1 MAQNDFA
8 SFPKEYEDFKKK
20 FLEISGIDL
29 NYYKHQIH
37 RRVHMF
43 MRRWNIETYDDLLKN
58 IKSDKEKYRTFVD
71 YLTINVS
78 EFFRNPDR
86 FEILEK
92 EVLPLILETKTDRSI
107 KAWSA
112 GCSTGEEPYSLAI
125 IFEDLRIKRY
135 PRILATDIDPNVLEK
150 AREGVYDIKQ
160 LQNVTAERLN
170 KYFIKR
176 TQNLYEISQNIK
188 DRVEFKKHDLLN
200 DPFDK
205 EFDLIL
211 CRNVVIYFEKEIKE
225 KLYLKFR
232 DALRIGGVLMVG
244 NTEQI
249 FGYREIG
256 FKSIKPFFYQRVK

>member
-1 MAQNDFA
+1 MIKEDFTL
-8 SFPKEYEDFKKK
+8 FPKEYEDFKKK

-29 NYYKHQIH
+29 NFYKHQIH

-43 MRRWNIETYDDLLKN
+43 MKRWNIGNYEELFKL
-58 IKSDKEKYRTFVD
+58 IKTDKEKYKSFVD

-78 EFFRNPDR
+78 EFFRNPER

-92 EVLPLILETKTDRSI
+92 EIIPLTMKPDKSI
-107 KAWSA
+107 KIWSA

-125 IFEDLRIKRY
+125 ILEDLKMKKT
-135 PRILATDIDPNVLEK
+135 PRILATDIDPNALEK
-150 AREGVYDIKQ
+150 AKQGIYDIKQ
-160 LQNVTAERLN
+160 LQNVNPERLKN
-170 KYFIKR
+170 YFIKKGE
-176 TQNLYEISQNIK
+176 NLYEVNNNIK
-188 DRVEFKKHDLLN
+188 ERVEFKRHDLLN

-205 EFDLIL
+205 DFDLIL
-211 CRNVVIYFEKEIKE
+211 CRNVVIYFEKEIKD
-225 KLYLKFR
+225 KLYQKFR

-256 FKSIKPFFYQRVK
+256 FKSIKPFFYQRIK

>member
-92 EVLPLILETKTDRSI
+92 EVLPLI
-107 KAWSA
+107 
-112 GCSTGEEPYSLAI
+112 
-125 IFEDLRIKRY
+125 
-135 PRILATDIDPNVLEK
+135 
-150 AREGVYDIKQ
+150 
-160 LQNVTAERLN
+160 
-170 KYFIKR
+170 
-176 TQNLYEISQNIK
+176 
-188 DRVEFKKHDLLN
+188 
-200 DPFDK
+200 
-205 EFDLIL
+205 
-211 CRNVVIYFEKEIKE
+211 
-225 KLYLKFR
+225 
-232 DALRIGGVLMVG
+232 
-244 NTEQI
+244 
-249 FGYREIG
+249 
-256 FKSIKPFFYQRVK
+256 